1 MKSSSQVAHMM
12 RRVRLNMYRAEDE
25 MFIIR
30 KRQVCVRIGKEN
42 ISFCEEEKTF
52 SCFSGGKK
60 MQSLRRSKHVELKR
74 LGREGGRRTC

>member
-1 MKSSSQVAHMM
+1 MM

-30 KRQVCVRIGKEN
+30 KRQVRVW
-42 ISFCEEEKTF
+42 EKIF
-52 SCFSGGKK
+52 SKLESLFFVLSGGKK
-60 MQSLRRSKHVELKR
+60 MLSLRRSKHVEPKR